1 MTLTTAPRW
10 QAVYRI
16 AAASPEEARARAFNI
31 AVEQT
36 IEYPYELVEG
46 TPFAEEICGQIT
58 DLIPA
63 ENGCWE
69 AVISYP
75 TEAAGGELVQFINML
90 YGNSSLQPGVRLT
103 GVSLP
108 DALLRRYTGARYG
121 YHGLR
126 RRWHVPT
133 GPVLMGVIKPLGH
146 NTEELAAMV
155 YAMARSG
162 IHTVKDDHNLHNQVW
177 AAYEDRITR
186 CVEAARQA
194 NAQTGGHTAYL
205 ANVMADGTEL
215 VERAYYAQEAGADG
229 IMLSPSIAGWGI
241 VRDLARREDFTLPI
255 LLHPAL
261 SGPFIRREDTG
272 IAAPIYN
279 GLLPRLAGADGVIFT
294 GGVGRFSFSA
304 ATCRAT
310 QAACLSE
317 DFALPAVMPCAG
329 GGVTRAALP
338 ALRDLYGANI
348 TLLIGGDLFRSG
360 PDLTA
365 NVHALQDEID
375 RVYGN

>member
-133 GPVLMGVIKPLGH
+133 GLSL
-146 NTEELAAMV
+146 
-155 YAMARSG
+155 
-162 IHTVKDDHNLHNQVW
+162 IH
-177 AAYEDRITR
+177 I
-186 CVEAARQA
+186 
-194 NAQTGGHTAYL
+194 
-205 ANVMADGTEL
+205 
-215 VERAYYAQEAGADG
+215 
-229 IMLSPSIAGWGI
+229 
-241 VRDLARREDFTLPI
+241 
-255 LLHPAL
+255 
-261 SGPFIRREDTG
+261 
-272 IAAPIYN
+272 
-279 GLLPRLAGADGVIFT
+279 
-294 GGVGRFSFSA
+294 
-304 ATCRAT
+304 
-310 QAACLSE
+310 
-317 DFALPAVMPCAG
+317 
-329 GGVTRAALP
+329 
-338 ALRDLYGANI
+338 
-348 TLLIGGDLFRSG
+348 
-360 PDLTA
+360 
-365 NVHALQDEID
+365 
-375 RVYGN
+375 